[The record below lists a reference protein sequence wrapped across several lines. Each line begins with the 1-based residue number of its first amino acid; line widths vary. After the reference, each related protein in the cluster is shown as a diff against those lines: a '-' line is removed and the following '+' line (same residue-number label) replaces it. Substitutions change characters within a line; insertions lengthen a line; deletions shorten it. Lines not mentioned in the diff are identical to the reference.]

1 MKRIAVVGSG
11 EIGSRHLQGLA
22 KSKNKLSLYVVDSNN
37 DSLELS
43 KKRYN
48 EIPNSL
54 NDIKFLNNIS
64 LLPSAIDI
72 GIISTTSIHRKQL
85 IESLLKISSIKY
97 MILEKIVFQN
107 VEDFD
112 TVVKLFSKNNTKS
125 WVNCNRRTFKIYQ
138 KIKEYI
144 SGEQIFMKV
153 MGNSWGM
160 ACNSIHFIDLF
171 LYLTSQDTLSF
182 RNDDLVKK
190 IIHSKRENFF
200 EIKGK
205 LYAETERGDKLELI
219 DDKNY
224 DKEFFQIEIY
234 YKHNEI
240 KVDEINKRFKI
251 ISESKEVLE
260 EKIEIPFQSDQ
271 TGILVDKLFDTND
284 LSLPTLSACMK
295 YHIPMLLSF
304 NDYFSKVMKKEIK
317 SCPIT

>member
-144 SGEQIFMKV
+144 RDMHWFGSGKDTI
-153 MGNSWGM
+153 
-160 ACNSIHFIDLF
+160 
-171 LYLTSQDTLSF
+171 LTLLTE
-182 RNDDLVKK
+182 NDDVYICGSGTDGL
-190 IIHSKRENFF
+190 NTQ
-200 EIKGK
+200 
-205 LYAETERGDKLELI
+205 LRGNNYRVPTPLI
-219 DDKNY
+219 
-224 DKEFFQIEIY
+224 F
-234 YKHNEI
+234 
-240 KVDEINKRFKI
+240 
-251 ISESKEVLE
+251 
-260 EKIEIPFQSDQ
+260 
-271 TGILVDKLFDTND
+271 
-284 LSLPTLSACMK
+284 
-295 YHIPMLLSF
+295 
-304 NDYFSKVMKKEIK
+304 
-317 SCPIT
+317 